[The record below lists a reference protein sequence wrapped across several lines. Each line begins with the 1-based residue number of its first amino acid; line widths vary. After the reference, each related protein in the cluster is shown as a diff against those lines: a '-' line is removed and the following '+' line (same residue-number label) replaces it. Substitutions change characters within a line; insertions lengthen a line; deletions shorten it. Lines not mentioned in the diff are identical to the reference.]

1 MVVLGAVTGLLT
13 GLAAWALVLGLD
25 LVQWAAWST
34 GGPLE
39 RLLIPAVGG
48 LVVGLLVSR
57 LVPEAAFGGVV
68 GTMETIALRGGRF
81 RPVVPVAALAA
92 VAIALGTGASG
103 GREGPMVLIG
113 GSIGGLVAASLPI
126 SEERRLSLVAAG
138 AAAGIG
144 AAFNAPIGG
153 MLFALEVLMGGM
165 RGASM
170 QVIVVA
176 SVVSSITARQLVGPE
191 LIYQPRREL
200 ALGGPEELLVYAV
213 LGVLAVG
220 VAYALRRSDALVRRW
235 LRPVH
240 RRAGRPAT
248 VALGGLVVG
257 AVAVGVPQVLGSGES
272 LPPVPGTREPIQAM
286 LDGLFG
292 SSWETAGFLLL
303 LLGAKVVA
311 TVATHGSGSA
321 VGMFAPSLF
330 TGAALGGSLGIA
342 AMHVFPGLESGAVAT
357 VGMAAVFAALV
368 RAPLTAVVI
377 VFELVGDYGLVLPL
391 MTAVGVAT
399 FLADRV
405 LPDSTY
411 IHQLRE
417 RGVVYARTED
427 IDVLQSVTVG
437 EVMTPSHPTLPRRT
451 PRAEIEEWFTRGG
464 THGYAVVD
472 DDGGLVGVLT
482 VGDLSRP
489 GDTAGE
495 LCTRRVVTV
504 QPDDPV
510 FLAVR
515 RMGSLDVGRVP
526 VIAPGGR
533 RVVGMLRRADVVQAY
548 QRGIS
553 RSLGEQQQRATRRL
567 RDLGGVQFVELV
579 LDASSAVVGRE
590 VREVEWPERTVVTS
604 IRREG
609 DVLVPD
615 GGTGLRAGDELVVLT
630 ADPEAL
636 RDLVA
641 GEAAAG

>member
-1 MVVLGAVTGLLT
+1 MVVLGALTGLLT
-13 GLAAWALVLGLD
+13 GLAAWLLVLGVD
-25 LVQWAAWST
+25 LVHWLAWPT
-34 GGPLE
+34 GGAVE
-39 RLLIPAVGG
+39 RLLVPAVGG
-48 LVVGLLVSR
+48 LLVGLVVSR
-57 LVPEAAFGGVV
+57 YVPEAAFGGVV

-81 RPVVPVAALAA
+81 RLVVPVAALAA

-113 GSIGGLVAASLPI
+113 GSIGSLVASLLPV

-153 MLFALEVLMGGM
+153 MLFAAEVLMGGM

-200 ALGGPEELLVYAV
+200 ALGGPEELIVYAV

-220 VAYALRRSDALVRRW
+220 VAAALRHSDAFVRRR
-235 LRPVH
+235 LRPLR
-240 RRAGRPAT
+240 RRAGRAVT
-248 VALGGLVVG
+248 VGVGGLGVGIVAL
-257 AVAVGVPQVLGSGES
+257 GVPQVLGSGES
-272 LPPVPGTREPIQAM
+272 IPPVPGTREPIQAM
-286 LDGLFG
+286 LDGRFG
-292 SSWETAGFLLL
+292 ASWEAAGFLILL
-303 LLGAKVVA
+303 LAAKVGA
-311 TVATHGSGSA
+311 TAATHGSGSA

-330 TGAALGGSLGIA
+330 TGAALGGALGIA
-342 AMHVFPGLESGAVAT
+342 VSPVFPGLEAGAAAT

-391 MTAVGVAT
+391 MTAVGLAT

-411 IHQLRE
+411 VHQLRE
-417 RGVVYARTED
+417 RGVVYARAED
-427 IDVLQSVTVG
+427 IDVLQNVTVA
-437 EVMTPSHPTLPRRT
+437 EVMTASHPTVPQHT
-451 PRAEIEEWFTRGG
+451 PREELEEWFTRGG
-464 THGYAVVD
+464 THGFAVVD
-472 DDGGLVGVLT
+472 EEERLVGVVT

-489 GDTAGE
+489 GATAAE
-495 LCTRRVVTV
+495 LCTRGVVMV
-504 QPDDPV
+504 EPDDPV

-526 VIAPGGR
+526 VVSREDR

-548 QRGIS
+548 QEGIS
-553 RSLGEQQQRATRRL
+553 RSLGAQQQRATGRL

-579 LDASSAVVGRE
+579 LDASSAVVGRR
-590 VREVEWPERTVVTS
+590 VRDVSWPERTVVTS
-604 IRREG
+604 IRRGG
-609 DVLVPD
+609 DVLVP
-615 GGTGLRAGDELVVLT
+615 GGDTQLCAGDELVVLT
-630 ADPEAL
+630 ADSEEL
-636 RDLVA
+636 RELVA
-641 GEAAAG
+641 GDAAAG